1 MSRRPPKCVTEA
13 TQLAWGHLLRDMS
26 RQHLVALNHL
36 TTQEL
41 RRRNQHAKA
50 KRAWP
55 DNTAPTEA
63 TP

>member
-1 MSRRPPKCVTEA
+1 MSRRPPPCVTEA
-13 TQLAWGHLLRDMS
+13 TQLAWGNLLRDMS

-50 KRAWP
+50 KRART
-55 DNTAPTEA
+55 DG
-63 TP
+63 